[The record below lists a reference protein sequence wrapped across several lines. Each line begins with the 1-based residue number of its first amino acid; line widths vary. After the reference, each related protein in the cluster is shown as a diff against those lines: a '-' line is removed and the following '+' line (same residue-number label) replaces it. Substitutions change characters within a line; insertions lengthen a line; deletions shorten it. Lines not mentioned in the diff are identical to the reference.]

1 MLMPAWEGNPDHAFL
16 WLQLRHG
23 VPVAG
28 RFHWQAG
35 ISYNPVWT
43 ADRTRSRFARQMNTL
58 KFDEWLQETV
68 AHTTAVLDEIL
79 PLAHEDSPAR
89 LHEAMRYAVLGP
101 GKRIRAAL
109 VLAAGESCQSASS
122 RVAAQGQALDFAAAA
137 VELVHAYS
145 LIHDD
150 LPCMDDDDLRRGRPT
165 VHRQFEDEALAMLA
179 GDALQ
184 PLAFDCLAQMPIA
197 PALVVQAVQLLSRA
211 IGSQG
216 MVGGQAIDCASVGRV
231 LPIEELQGMHRM
243 KTGALLEASVLLG
256 GIVAGASSTVRTG
269 LESYASAMGLAFQV
283 VDDILDVTADSATLG
298 KTAGKDAA
306 DGKPTYVSIMGLD
319 GSRELL
325 LGLREQAHTALLPLG
340 SSAQRLREL
349 ADYIVGRSH

>member
-1 MLMPAWEGNPDHAFL
+1 MSPVQGNFEQ
-16 WLQLRHG
+16 WLAVTVEH
-23 VPVAG
+23 
-28 RFHWQAG
+28 
-35 ISYNPVWT
+35 T
-43 ADRTRSRFARQMNTL
+43 A
-58 KFDEWLQETV
+58 E
-68 AHTTAVLDEIL
+68 VLDELL
-79 PLAHEDSPAR
+79 PPIEADGPAR

-109 VLAAGESCQSASS
+109 VQAAGEASQ
-122 RVAAQGQALDFAAAA
+122 VPGAANAAQGLALDGAAAA
-137 VELVHAYS
+137 VELIHAYS

-165 VHRQFEDEALAMLA
+165 VHRQFDNEALAMLA

-184 PLAFDCLAQMPIA
+184 PLAFDCLVQMPIA
-197 PALVVQAVQLLSRA
+197 PALVVQAVQLLARA
-211 IGSQG
+211 AGSDG
-216 MVGGQAIDCASVGRV
+216 MVGGQAIDCASVGQA
-231 LPIEELQGMHRM
+231 LPIERLQQMHRM

-256 GIVAGASSTVRTG
+256 GVVAGASSTVRTG

-306 DGKPTYVSIMGLD
+306 QGKPTYVSILGLE

-325 LGLREQAHTALLPLG
+325 LGLREQAQAALLPLG
-340 SSAQRLREL
+340 PSGGRLREL
-349 ADYIVGRSH
+349 ADYIIGRSH